1 MALVSL
7 FYTLLAVLGLGFLI
21 FIHELGHYW
30 MAKRVGMRVETFAIG
45 FGRPI
50 FSWMHDGTKWQIGW
64 LPFGG
69 YVKIAGAETDSEVD
83 PYSIK
88 DGFYGRGPW
97 ARIKVALMG
106 PLVNLLFAFIAF
118 GILWSFGGRE
128 KSFVE
133 VTSKIGWVDPQSEL
147 YAKGIRPGDEIIAYD
162 DHPFQGIAD
171 HKYAV
176 VLASD
181 QVNVQGIKEDYVTG
195 EKTPFEYKVAPY
207 QHPEVRG
214 KGKMTLGVMSPAH
227 YLIYNRL
234 PNNAENPLSPRSP
247 LLESGLQYGDRVIW
261 VDGELVF
268 SNKQLEDIL
277 NDGRVLLT
285 IKRGNDVSLMRIP
298 RVNVR
303 ELKLDPAFKE
313 EISDWQFEAQL
324 KNIKLQDLYVLPYN
338 LTNDCIVENALSFL
352 DSEKSLLA
360 FPTVPF
366 SALEGSLQPGDRILA
381 IDGIRVEKSYELL
394 KDLQTRHVNIMVQR
408 DGSAI
413 QKIGSKVSDFD
424 FDKHIDMQNINRI
437 ASSIGTEKEITSSGN
452 LALLKPITPLPSKE
466 FDRTPEDLALLSNE
480 SKASLKEIESIEDPV
495 RRGQMLA
502 SWKPYEERFL
512 IGLPIQDRKVT
523 YNPSA
528 IELFKN
534 VFKELSRVFYAI
546 FERPASRD
554 WLSGPVGIVRAVH
567 DSWMLG
573 YKEALFWLGV
583 ISMNLG
589 VLNLLP
595 IPVLDGGV
603 IVLSLFELLTGRKLK
618 PKTLERLI
626 VPFAILLIC
635 FFVFVTYNDVLRL
648 FGLWK

>member
-21 FIHELGHYW
+21 LIHELGHYW
-30 MAKRVGMRVETFAIG
+30 MARRVGMRVETFAIG

-50 FSWMHDGTKWQIGW
+50 YSWMHEGTKWQLGW
-64 LPFGG
+64 LLFGG

-83 PYSIK
+83 PYTIK

-128 KSFVE
+128 KSFAE

-147 YAKGIRPGDEIIAYD
+147 YAKGIRPGDEITAYD
-162 DHPFQGIAD
+162 HHPFQGIAD

-176 VLASD
+176 VLAAA
-181 QVNVQGIKEDYVTG
+181 QVDVQGNKENYATG
-195 EKTPFEYKVAPY
+195 EKTPFEHIVSPY
-207 QHPEVRG
+207 QHPDARG

-234 PNNAENPLSPRSP
+234 PNNEENPLPEHSP
-247 LLESGLQYGDRVIW
+247 LQYSGIQYGDRILW

-277 NDGRVLLT
+277 NDGRVLLNV
-285 IKRGNDVSLMRIP
+285 KRGNDVSLMRIP
-298 RVNVR
+298 RVHLG
-303 ELKLDPAFKE
+303 ELKLDSSFKE
-313 EISDWQFEAQL
+313 EVADWQFEAQL
-324 KNIKLQDLYVLPYN
+324 KNIKSQDLYVLPYN
-338 LTNDCIVENALSFL
+338 LTNDCIVENALTFI
-352 DSEKSLLA
+352 DAEKSLLA
-360 FPTVPF
+360 FPTVSF
-366 SALEGSLQPGDRILA
+366 SQLENPLQPGDRILA
-381 IDGIRVEKSYELL
+381 IDGIPVEKSYQLL
-394 KDLQTRHVNIMVQR
+394 KNLQTRYVNIIVQR
-408 DGSAI
+408 DASAI
-413 QKIGSKVSDFD
+413 QKIGSKGSDFD
-424 FDKHIDMQNINRI
+424 FDKHIDLQNINLL
-437 ASSIGTEKEITSSGN
+437 ASRIGTQKEMTSAGN
-452 LALLKPITPLPSKE
+452 LVLLKPVMPLPAKE
-466 FDRTPEDLALLSNE
+466 FLKSPDNLSALANE
-480 SKASLKEIESIEDPV
+480 SKAHLKEIESIENPV
-495 RRGQMLA
+495 KRAHLVA
-502 SWKPYEERFL
+502 SWKPYEERYL
-512 IGLPIQDRKVT
+512 IGLPFQDRKVT

-534 VFKELSRVFYAI
+534 VFQELSRVFYAM
-546 FERPASRD
+546 FEQPASRD

-567 DSWMLG
+567 DSWMVG

-583 ISMNLG
+583 ISLNLG

-595 IPVLDGGV
+595 IPVLDGG
-603 IVLSLFELLTGRKLK
+603 IIALSFFELLTGRKLK

-626 VPFAILLIC
+626 FPFALLLIG
-635 FFVFVTYNDVLRL
+635 FFIYVTYNDILRIL
-648 FGLWK
+648 GLWK